1 MKTYLSTL
9 LRHAFTALAGLGGFL
24 LSKGL
29 IDSADVAQVN
39 GAGVSLGAALAV
51 IVSAI
56 AGRFL
61 LTLLGKI
68 FTGAAGESGSTAS
81 VGKSLLLMCA
91 TAAGLMGFLPSCA
104 TVVTKTTTADGTVV
118 LVTAKSSD
126 AVAVNAALNVS
137 QMVIPLLI
145 HPDK

>member
-61 LTLLGKI
+61 LTLLAKI
-68 FTGAAGESGSTAS
+68 FTGAGESGSTAS